1 MPKPI
6 KLRPHAVRI
15 DAPCDMVYQWVSAFG
30 AGGTNA
36 EGESSRMLYRDGN
49 DAIVQFKTRSGRTL
63 HNTIEHVK
71 LEPPTEITFLHL
83 EGPLLHAREEFVLEA
98 LNGATILSHRG
109 EFIWRKILLAGWLV
123 GMAYVRPAFERVMKR
138 HLRQI
143 KEGCEARAARS
154 RLFPAR
160 QDPPPR

>member
-1 MPKPI
+1 
-6 KLRPHAVRI
+6 
-15 DAPCDMVYQWVSAFG
+15 
-30 AGGTNA
+30 
-36 EGESSRMLYRDGN
+36 MLYRNGN

-98 LNGATILSHRG
+98 LNGATMLSHRG

-123 GMAYVRPAFERVMKR
+123 GMAYVRPAFERVMKST
-138 HLRQI
+138 
-143 KEGCEARAARS
+143 CARS
-154 RLFPAR
+154 RKAAKRVRPAAVCS
-160 QDPPPR
+160 PPGKTHRHADAGRCMGDQPVAHTEWEKGSSEVPSLLMGKSQACPEPPE